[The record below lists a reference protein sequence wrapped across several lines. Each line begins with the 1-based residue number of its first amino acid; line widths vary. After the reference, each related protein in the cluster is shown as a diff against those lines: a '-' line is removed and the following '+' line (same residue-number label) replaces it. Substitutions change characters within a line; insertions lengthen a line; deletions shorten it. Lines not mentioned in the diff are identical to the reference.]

1 MKVVLVQ
8 CVVNQIGQEI
18 RPQALRQ
25 LELSDGCQA
34 NSRIFNLRLIFYAQ
48 LVDKRILDVLSPLCV
63 NIEPDVVL
71 TFVLRDVRES
81 VLEENAGKLLRRL
94 ASLLSGQHLHQR
106 HQKLILNA
114 KRVIRQF
121 HLLGRRP
128 CIA

>member
-1 MKVVLVQ
+1 VKVVLVQ
-8 CVVNQIGQEI
+8 SVVNQIRQEL

-34 NSRIFNLRLIFYAQ
+34 NSRVFNLRLIFNSQ
-48 LVDKRILDVLSPLCV
+48 LVDERILDVLSPLRV
-63 NIEPDVVL
+63 NIKPDVVL
-71 TFVLRDVRES
+71 SFVLRDVRKS

-114 KRVIRQF
+114 KKVIRRF
-121 HLLGRRP
+121 HLLGRRS